1 MALPTRPDHRELI
14 AEAAL
19 WLRHN
24 RPPAYVIPSLARGYP
39 ELSPLQLLRVVKL
52 ARQATGP
59 EAQP

>member
-1 MALPTRPDHRELI
+1 MRLPTQDHRDQLI

-24 RPPAYVIPSLARGYP
+24 RPPTYVIPSLHRGFP

-52 ARQATGP
+52 ARQGTG